1 MTTKPERA
9 DRGVTLA
16 DIAREAG
23 VSLATASR
31 AMSGARGV
39 SAATTRKVRAVA
51 ERHSYVVSP
60 EASGLSRGSTGRIG
74 VLTRHIAR
82 PFYAEALEEIES
94 VLADH
99 GLDTVVYCVRTP
111 EDQHSFFERLP
122 ARRKVDG
129 LLVLALPLSPHEKE
143 RLDLLDVA
151 VVAASGQ
158 TADYPYVS
166 IDDAEAGRQAMD
178 HLLRLGHRR
187 IAMIDAIDPNASEW
201 PIELRSLAYTRSLE
215 AAGIEL
221 EEDLFVRV
229 PWGAEGGAEGMERL
243 LSLREPPT
251 AVFIHSDDL
260 AYGALRVLRRA
271 GLEVPR
277 DMSVISIDDAP
288 MSELLDLTTVRQD
301 ARLQGRLAAETL
313 LAMLADEPYQR
324 ARLTPTRLV
333 PRGSTAAP
341 AR

>member
-1 MTTKPERA
+1 MTTKPERP

-39 SAATTRKVRAVA
+39 SAATTRKVREVA

-94 VLADH
+94 VLAGH
-99 GLDTVVYCVRTP
+99 GLDTVVHCVRTP
-111 EDQHSFFERLP
+111 EDQRSFFERLP
-122 ARRKVDG
+122 VRRKVDG
-129 LLVLALPLSPHEKE
+129 LVVLALPVTPHEKE

-178 HLLRLGHRR
+178 HLLMLGHRR
-187 IAMIDAIDPNASEW
+187 IAMINAIDPNASEW
-201 PIELRSLAYTRSLE
+201 PIELRALAYTRALDRL
-215 AAGIEL
+215 GIPVED
-221 EEDLFVRV
+221 DLFVRV
-229 PWGAEGGAEGMERL
+229 PWGADGGTEGMERL

-251 AVFIHSDDL
+251 AVFAHSDDL

-271 GLEVPR
+271 GLRVPE
-277 DMSVISIDDAP
+277 DMSIVSINDLP
-288 MSELLDLTTVRQD
+288 MSEVLDLTTVRQS
-301 ARLQGRLAAETL
+301 AGLQGRLAVETL
-313 LAMLADEPYQR
+313 LAMLAGEPYEH
-324 ARLTPTRLV
+324 ATITPTRLI
-333 PRGSTAAP
+333 PRGSTAP
-341 AR
+341 PTR